1 MAIRIRVAGI
11 GRIYTMAPFYAS
23 VADFTK
29 LIGLGRSTVYEML
42 ASGDFIAV
50 KVGARTLVD
59 VTKARE
65 FLAAQPPAEFNS
77 KAA

>member
-1 MAIRIRVAGI
+1 
-11 GRIYTMAPFYAS
+11 MAPMYAS

-42 ASGDFIAV
+42 ARGEFAAI